1 MASPSEYEHR
11 ALQQIHLWKNPKRTW
26 LDTASDVVNWPIQKA
41 GESVMQIPGFG
52 TAVRKATTGI
62 VGVLN
67 DGAQYTVRVDAILDD
82 YKTLSRGRSLTL
94 EEIVELDLQVV
105 DRAIGWLD
113 TKYEGLALVEGAAA
127 GGSAVL
133 SPLVALA
140 AIPADLVALLTMN
153 LRAIGEYATYCGF
166 DISSQEER
174 LFALNV
180 LAFSSSPTDSSKQAA
195 LAQLVRIARDV
206 AAKATWKKLEEHTFV
221 QAVQQIA
228 SSLSIRLTKAKL
240 GNVVPVAGAV
250 IGGGYNAYFTDK
262 VCKAAF
268 YLYRERFLARRYGP
282 DIIEITVPPA
292 PTLTPDFEDSLL
304 PVPASDGD
312 G

>member
-1 MASPSEYEHR
+1 MPSPSEYERR
-11 ALQQIHLWKNPKRTW
+11 AILQIHAWKNPTRTW
-26 LDTASDVVNWPIQKA
+26 LDTVSDVASWPLDKA
-41 GESVMQIPGFG
+41 GKAVMRIPGFG
-52 TAVRKATTGI
+52 DVVQKATTGI

-67 DGAQYTVRVDAILDD
+67 DGAQYTVRVESILDD
-82 YKTLSRGRSLTL
+82 YKMLNGGVSPTL
-94 EEIVELDLQVV
+94 EQVGNLDLQIV
-105 DRAIGWLD
+105 DRTIGWLD

-127 GGSAVL
+127 GGAAVL
-133 SPLVALA
+133 HPVVALA
-140 AIPADLVALLTMN
+140 AIPADLAALLTMN

-166 DISSQEER
+166 DISHQEER

-180 LAFSSSPTDSSKQAA
+180 LAYSSSTTDASKQAA

-206 AAKATWKKLEEHTFV
+206 ATKATWKKLEESAFV

-228 SSLSIRLTKAKL
+228 KALSIRLTKAKL
-240 GNVVPVAGAV
+240 GNTIPVAGAV

-282 DIIEITVPPA
+282 EVVEITVPPA
-292 PTLTPDFEDSLL
+292 DTLTPDFEDADIIDPPS
-304 PVPASDGD
+304 G